1 MSCIA
6 QTGSMI
12 HASLPSGMAPSGLV
26 FNLMRFSLHDGPGI
40 RTTVFLK
47 GCPLHCRWCHNPES
61 QSSKPEILYVGERCI
76 LCGDCVLACQHGA
89 LDLTLDRQLLHHP
102 ELCQRCGECV
112 EACPSAARQ
121 LAGRRMTVAEVLAE
135 VLKDQ
140 VFYDESGGGI
150 TISGGEPLR
159 QAEFVEAL
167 LAACKIRQMHTVL
180 DTCGFAD
187 AAVLRRISKYVDL
200 FYYDLKLMN
209 SESHQ
214 RFTGVKND
222 LILENLKMLAE
233 GGSAITVRVP
243 ILPGVNDDPENS
255 DALSKYLSPLGV
267 REIDLIPYHKLG
279 NDKYHRMNLSCV
291 MKDVEPPT
299 MEEMETI
306 AARLKRDG
314 FHVRIGG

>member
-1 MSCIA
+1 
-6 QTGSMI
+6 
-12 HASLPSGMAPSGLV
+12 
-26 FNLMRFSLHDGPGI
+26 
-40 RTTVFLK
+40 
-47 GCPLHCRWCHNPES
+47 
-61 QSSKPEILYVGERCI
+61 
-76 LCGDCVLACQHGA
+76 
-89 LDLTLDRQLLHHP
+89 
-102 ELCQRCGECV
+102 
-112 EACPSAARQ
+112 
-121 LAGRRMTVAEVLAE
+121 MTVAEVLAE